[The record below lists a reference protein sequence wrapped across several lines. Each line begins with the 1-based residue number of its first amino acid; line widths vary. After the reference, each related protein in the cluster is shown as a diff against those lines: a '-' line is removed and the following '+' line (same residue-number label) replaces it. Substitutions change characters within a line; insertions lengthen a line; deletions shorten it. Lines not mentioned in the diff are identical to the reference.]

1 MTIAATPVLESFVG
15 QEYLLLTTYRRTGT
29 QAGTPDRRPALRRSR
44 CPSILARFGE
54 RARESSG
61 APSHA

>member
-29 QAGTPDRRPALRRSR
+29 QAGTPATGSTPVALACDTGAVRRSR
-44 CPSILARFGE
+44 TRK
-54 RARESSG
+54 
-61 APSHA
+61 